1 MAPPAPPAPNHRL
14 APPPD
19 VSVEAIRS
27 ALSTPGRLTGEDERC
42 PTCHASIQARF
53 CAVCG
58 ETRPRHRPQTVIGF
72 LWGAVGRLLDA
83 DNRLFRSLYR
93 LLVRPGALT
102 VAFLRGRR
110 QPFLGPLQLFVTINV
125 AYFLFATGGVGL
137 NTFHT
142 PLYLHVGASNF
153 YHQELAQGWVNER
166 IGAPD
171 AWSYFAA
178 RAAADSLDRAGVP
191 KEADAKVRAAA
202 SPEFLSA
209 FREYAERFDRQA
221 KWLSKSLIFLF
232 IPALAVWF
240 WLLYPSRWWDTE
252 GRFLLPFLVQ
262 ATHIWGTALVVVAGA
277 VIPWVVVLSLASVL
291 GVSVAE
297 EPILNAVVGVPLVL
311 YVTASLRHVHGGA
324 SRTAWFGAGLRAA
337 ATFWVIWELLLA
349 YRAALFVIGFYTT

>member
-1 MAPPAPPAPNHRL
+1 MPI
-14 APPPD
+14 
-19 VSVEAIRS
+19 EAIRS
-27 ALSTPGRLTGEDERC
+27 ALSSPGRLMGKGERC
-42 PTCHASIQARF
+42 PTCHAFIQARF

-58 ETRPRHRPQTVIGF
+58 ETRPSRRPRTVIGF
-72 LWGAVGRLLDA
+72 LWGAAARLLDA

-125 AYFLFATGGVGL
+125 AYFLFATSGVGP

-142 PLYLHVGASNF
+142 PLDLHVRANNF
-153 YHQELAQGWVNER
+153 YHQQLAQGWVNER

-171 AWSYFAA
+171 AWSYSAA
-178 RAAADSLDRAGVP
+178 RAAADSLDQA
-191 KEADAKVRAAA
+191 EAHTESDAEVRAAA
-202 SPEFLSA
+202 SPEFLSV

-221 KWLSKSLIFLF
+221 KWLSKSLVFLF

-240 WLLYPSRWWDTE
+240 WLLYPSRWWGTE

-262 ATHIWGTALVVVAGA
+262 ATHIWGTALMVLAGTIVPLAA
-277 VIPWVVVLSLASVL
+277 VLLLAFVL

-297 EPILNAVVGVPLVL
+297 QPILNAVFSVALIL

-324 SRTAWFGAGLRAA
+324 SRTAWLGAGLRAA

-349 YRAALFVIGFYTT
+349 YRAVLFVVGFYTT